1 MIKVEILGVEK
12 IGTADLRFPLIVYR
26 STDGTVWTQ
35 VVQAPASV
43 SFPATTILAI
53 TNNDALTSQEK
64 LAALVSLMKAQVEE
78 FGVSEAEEAIDD
90 LAALGITYPVT
101 INL

>member
-35 VVQAPASV
+35 VVQAPA
-43 SFPATTILAI
+43 
-53 TNNDALTSQEK
+53 
-64 LAALVSLMKAQVEE
+64 
-78 FGVSEAEEAIDD
+78 
-90 LAALGITYPVT
+90 
-101 INL
+101 